1 MSQNIILWDYT
12 AHKALLP
19 FTYTRPVGLIRCG
32 IQTIAEKYGH
42 IFQADTSFITQP
54 YLQKKF

>member
-19 FTYTRPVGLIRCG
+19 FTFTRPVGLIRCG
-32 IQTIAEKYGH
+32 ILTIAEKY
-42 IFQADTSFITQP
+42 A
-54 YLQKKF
+54 